1 MIFKICLRRR
11 LIVGTKISID
21 TALFKERVNFI
32 RNAINSVDS
41 EISTGKTFEITNV
54 KPLTE
59 DLENLIE
66 TIEMLE
72 TYKAHFN
79 EDVDTLD
86 HVGEAIQKQDET
98 LAQPSAQAIH
108 DPRGYTPL
116 ST

>member
-1 MIFKICLRRR
+1 M
-11 LIVGTKISID
+11 GTKISID
-21 TALFKERVNFI
+21 TALFKERIDFL
-32 RNAINSVDS
+32 RNAISSVDS
-41 EISTGKTFEITNV
+41 EISTGETFEFTNV

-72 TYKAHFN
+72 AYKTLFN
-79 EDVDTLD
+79 EDIDTLV
-86 HVGEAIQKQDET
+86 HVGESIQKQDET
-98 LAQPSAQAIH
+98 LAQPSVQAIH